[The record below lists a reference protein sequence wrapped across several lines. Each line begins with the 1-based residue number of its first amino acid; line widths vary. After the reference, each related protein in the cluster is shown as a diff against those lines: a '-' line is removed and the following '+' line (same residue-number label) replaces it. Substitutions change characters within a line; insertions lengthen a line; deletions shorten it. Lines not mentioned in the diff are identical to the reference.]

1 MSEKDGFY
9 FKEKNI
15 KGRCEMTIKVSYID
29 SAGILNKAVLK
40 IISCGES
47 DDSGCLWLTADNNPN
62 FACLYT
68 NWRSYSP
75 MSDLYSDVLS
85 YIEDNITDDGY
96 AEITDVDYSYGE
108 FEFTR
113 KIMSGKFDSSYRNL
127 ITGCSIDET
136 FEYLVDTSDKYYT
149 DIYVLQ
155 KSTDNVRLVARL
167 AENGDYY
174 KEYCADNIDS
184 ASKYFIDKMEK
195 KYL

>member
-75 MSDLYSDVLS
+75 MSDLYSDVLG
-85 YIEDNITDDGY
+85 YIEDYITDDGY

-127 ITGCSIDET
+127 ITGCSIYKPL
-136 FEYLVDTSDKYYT
+136 FLRNCDTESQGKGLPSVY
-149 DIYVLQ
+149 
-155 KSTDNVRLVARL
+155 KHFCGRR
-167 AENGDYY
+167 AEKDRTNL
-174 KEYCADNIDS
+174 CHTA
-184 ASKYFIDKMEK
+184 
-195 KYL
+195 